1 MTSSDKTEKKK
12 GDRWSMFLL
21 KDKSVLEEEVKI
33 KKKNKSFLVSSS
45 LRHILSIQ

>member
-21 KDKSVLEEEVKI
+21 KDKSVLEEEVK
-33 KKKNKSFLVSSS
+33 KKKFKSFLVSSN